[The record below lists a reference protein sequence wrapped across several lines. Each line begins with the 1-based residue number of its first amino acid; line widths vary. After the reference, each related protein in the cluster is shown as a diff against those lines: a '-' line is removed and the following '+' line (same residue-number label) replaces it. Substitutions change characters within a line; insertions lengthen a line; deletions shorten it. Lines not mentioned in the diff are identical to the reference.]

1 MTDIFAPHWREALA
15 LDRRSAPEFYT
26 SAAEVAPGPHAE
38 AICFALVDLGLA
50 AVFCIEG
57 VPTVGFL
64 SQSNASLT
72 KIDELHRI
80 LWNQGLMSLLL
91 VLKEDELVAYSLVQ
105 RPFQREE
112 DQKNDPRLITT
123 LSLLSD
129 AIALRELID
138 STESGRFWFDNDN
151 YFDPDDRVDNVLL
164 SNLLEAFRYL
174 REDLGGEAAQALL
187 MQTMF
192 IAYLEDRK
200 IVKEA
205 VFQSAS
211 KETCSSLAEM
221 FDADSPEHFEALF
234 LWLKDAFNGNLFN
247 APCAFE
253 MDNASPPKLETRHL
267 RTLARF
273 RHGREEM
280 SSRQLRLWGYDF
292 RYMSIGLISAVY
304 DRFLK
309 EEAERKNADGAFYTP
324 MFLADVVVNQLWDE
338 LSEKQRA
345 NGIFCD
351 PACGSGIFLVRL
363 FQRLVAHHCRINNRR
378 HATWGELKVIA
389 GRLYGGDINPSAV
402 RVAAFSLY
410 IALLEQSNPPDLPAL
425 IKAGKLLPSLYGD
438 TLLPASD
445 FFAAEDQPK
454 YDAVIGNPPW
464 KGRSGQ
470 VTTAQTWAKAH
481 RYPDP
486 AKDIA
491 WGFVWKALKVVKP
504 DGLIAF
510 LLPAM
515 GVLHNTSR
523 AAQEA
528 RQRLL
533 HETRVKRIINLSD
546 LCFQLFDG
554 AQRPTACVL
563 YAPADDNQ
571 SPYRFEYWVPKAD
584 INLRL
589 KRLMTLSRADRIRFR
604 SDLVGKDST
613 LFKRR
618 LWTRAPEEKL
628 LQYLWT
634 IRPLNS
640 FIREYKDIRLA
651 NGSVNR
657 ETDWVIG
664 QGFKPAQENRLDDPS
679 YQTTSTD
686 VVTRFPYLNAKA
698 YEAIVLPT
706 VNTDPWPMSVVH
718 RSGFAEGF
726 SSPHILIPQGV
737 ERSIGRVR
745 AAYSEQSLIFQHSIQ
760 SIAFP
765 ESETRTA
772 KILTAVLNSSLAA
785 WVYFHDTANLGA
797 DRAKVHQ
804 GELLKLPF
812 DVPENMPDPVRANVA
827 AEKIIQLIDCKIA
840 NANELLTMQENPLDE
855 IDQLIFEYY
864 GLDANEIALIE
875 DTFRYIIPAMQPR
888 RRAGLQKIWV
898 NSRTEH
904 RSEYASMLCDA
915 LEPFFRQRVSASLA
929 AKSSD
934 IAVLKLTINADN
946 SEYCEDSSPEFGQFL
961 HSIEGDLPVPLPGN
975 VQLVPD
981 FRFVI
986 GTNMYLVK
994 PMQLRHWLRSTAL
1007 ADAEQ
1012 IAAEFSA
1019 VIARHSHGGDV
1030 HAGR

>member
-1 MTDIFAPHWREALA
+1 MADGVAPHWRKALA

-26 SAAEVAPGPHAE
+26 SAADVGPGPHAD
-38 AICFALVDLGLA
+38 AVRFALIDLGLS

-57 VPTVGFL
+57 VPTIGFIN
-64 SQSNASLT
+64 QPDVSLT
-72 KIDELHRI
+72 RIDELHRI

-112 DQKNDPRLITT
+112 GQRSDPRLITT

-129 AIALRELID
+129 AIALRELLD
-138 STESGRFWFDNDN
+138 STESGRFWFENDKF
-151 YFDPDDRVDNVLL
+151 FDPDNRVDSVLL
-164 SNLLEAFRYL
+164 SNLLEAFRNM
-174 REDLGGEAAQALL
+174 RDDLGGDGAQALL

-200 IVKEA
+200 IIKEA
-205 VFQSAS
+205 VFKDAS
-211 KETCSSLAEM
+211 DGSCSSLAEM
-221 FDADSPEHFEALF
+221 LEADTPSYFEALF
-234 LWLKDAFNGNLFN
+234 VWLKGAFNGNLFN

-253 MDNASPPKLETRHL
+253 MGDATPPRLAVRHL
-267 RTLARF
+267 RTLAQF

-280 SSRQLRLWGYDF
+280 ASGQLRLWGYDF

-309 EEAERKNADGAFYTP
+309 EEAEKKSADGAFYTP
-324 MFLADVVVNQLWDE
+324 MFLADVVVNQLWDA
-338 LSEKQRA
+338 LSDKQRA
-345 NGIFCD
+345 SGIFCD

-363 FQRLVAHHCRINNRR
+363 FQRLVAHHCRIKKKRR
-378 HATWGELKVIA
+378 ATWVELKKIA
-389 GRLYGGDINPSAV
+389 HRLHGADINPSAV

-425 IKAGKLLPSLYGD
+425 IDAGKLLPSLYGD

-445 FFAAEDQPK
+445 FFVADDKPR
-454 YDAVIGNPPW
+454 YDAVVGNPPW

-470 VTTAQTWAKAH
+470 VTTAQTWAKTH

-515 GVLHNTSR
+515 GFLHNTS
-523 AAQEA
+523 AEAQEA
-528 RQRLL
+528 RRRLL
-533 HETRVKRIINLSD
+533 REARVRRIINLSD

-554 AQRPTACVL
+554 AQRPTAFVL
-563 YAPADDNQ
+563 YAPSNDDQ
-571 SPYRFEYWVPKAD
+571 LPYRFEYWVPKAD
-584 INLRL
+584 LNLRL

-604 SDLVGKDST
+604 SDLVGEDPT

-628 LQYLWT
+628 LQYLKT
-634 IRPLNS
+634 IAPLNK
-640 FIREYKDIRLA
+640 FIQQSTHAKRGKRDVDREA
-651 NGSVNR
+651 
-657 ETDWVIG
+657 EWVIG
-664 QGFKPAQENRLDDPS
+664 QGFQPVYQDRLDS
-679 YQTTSTD
+679 GKYEIKVSEY
-686 VVTRFPYLNAKA
+686 VTKYPYLDASAFHEIALRKITA
-698 YEAIVLPT
+698 A
-706 VNTDPWPMSVVH
+706 PWHTKDV
-718 RSGFAEGF
+718 RRTGFEDGYIG
-726 SSPHILIPQGV
+726 PHILVPQGV

-745 AAYSEQSLIFQHSIQ
+745 AAYSEQSLVFRASIQ
-760 SIAFP
+760 AIAFP
-765 ESETRTA
+765 KAEKRTA
-772 KILTAVLNSSLAA
+772 KVLTAVLNSSLAA
-785 WVYFHDTANLGA
+785 WIYFHDTANLGA

-812 DVPENMPDPVRANVA
+812 DLPEKMPDPARAES
-827 AEKIIQLIDCKIA
+827 AEEQLVQLIDREIA
-840 NANELLTMQENPLDE
+840 NADELLSLQSAPLEE
-855 IDQLIFEYY
+855 IDRLVYDYY
-864 GLDANEIALIE
+864 GLDTQEIALIE

-888 RRAGLQKIWV
+888 RRAGLQMIWT
-898 NSRTEH
+898 NSQVEH
-904 RSEYASMLCDA
+904 RSEYAAMLCAA
-915 LEPFFRQRVSASLA
+915 LEPCFRQRVNASLS
-929 AKSSD
+929 AKSGD
-934 IAVLKLTINADN
+934 IGVLKLTLGSKARDYGEDTSSEFEPFLQSIKDN
-946 SEYCEDSSPEFGQFL
+946 
-961 HSIEGDLPVPLPGN
+961 LPIPLPGN

-981 FRFVI
+981 LRFVI
-986 GTNMYLVK
+986 GADMYLVK

-1007 ADAEQ
+1007 ADAEN

-1019 VIARHSHGGDV
+1019 AIARSSQGKDA
-1030 HAGR
+1030 HADR